1 MKFIKIIALL
11 VLVLCMLS
19 SICSC
24 KENEEEDVKKDY
36 PTKTLNVYNWGE
48 YISDEDDE
56 ECGLIDVNS
65 AFEDYFNEN
74 LADKYGFY
82 VKVNYSTY
90 ATNEDM
96 YAKITNSAVAYDIV
110 IPSDYMIQKM
120 INAEGGSLL
129 HKIDF
134 SKLSNYSN
142 ISDEFKNMYYDP
154 DNEYSV
160 PYTYGML
167 GVIYNAEFVAEAF
180 AQTFSKCEG
189 GVFYGVVFVHL

>member
-24 KENEEEDVKKDY
+24 KENEEDEVKKDY

-82 VKVNYSTY
+82 VKVNYST
-90 ATNEDM
+90 
-96 YAKITNSAVAYDIV
+96 
-110 IPSDYMIQKM
+110 
-120 INAEGGSLL
+120 
-129 HKIDF
+129 
-134 SKLSNYSN
+134 
-142 ISDEFKNMYYDP
+142 
-154 DNEYSV
+154 
-160 PYTYGML
+160 
-167 GVIYNAEFVAEAF
+167 
-180 AQTFSKCEG
+180 
-189 GVFYGVVFVHL
+189 